1 METRRIGSLTVSVV
15 AVGCTTLGRELD
27 EAASARLVDEAIDAG
42 INFFDTAD
50 GYGQPRGQSEI
61 NLGLALQGGKR
72 DKVIVASKFGSRLK
86 DGVQQPGGGK
96 AEAVRASIE
105 GSLKRLRTDR
115 IDLIQ
120 MHRPDPGTPI
130 AETLGVLREL
140 QKQGKII
147 EIGSSNFTATQLA
160 EAAAVDG
167 RGFVSV
173 QNEYNALNREAE
185 AEVLPYCART
195 GTAFMPYYPVANG
208 LLTGKYRK
216 HATTPAG
223 ARLTDDATR
232 REQFLNERLVDMVEE
247 LIAYAKSRGHTVL
260 ELAFAWLL
268 ATPSLASAVTGMRTG
283 EQARSNVAAA
293 GAWKLT
299 REEKQAIDVI
309 VSKA

>member
-1 METRRIGSLTVSVV
+1 MEIRRIGSLTVSVV
-15 AVGCTTLGRELD
+15 AVGCTTLSRELD
-27 EAASARLVDEAIDAG
+27 EAGSTRLVHEAIDAG

-50 GYGQPRGQSEI
+50 GYGVPRGASETH
-61 NLGLALQGGKR
+61 LGLALSGKR

-86 DGVQQPGGGK
+86 DGVQQPNGGK
-96 AEAVRASIE
+96 ADSVRASIE
-105 GSLKRLRTDR
+105 GSLRRLKTDR
-115 IDLIQ
+115 IDLMQ

-130 AETLGVLREL
+130 AETLGVLRDL
-140 QKQGKII
+140 QKQGKIV
-147 EIGSSNFTATQLA
+147 EIGCSNFSAAQLA

-167 RGFVSV
+167 HGFVSV

-216 HATTPAG
+216 HATAPAG
-223 ARLTDDATR
+223 ARLTEDATR
-232 REQFLNERLVDMVEE
+232 RGQFMNDRLLDVVEA
-247 LIAYAKSRGHTVL
+247 LIAYAGSRGHTVL

-268 ATPSLASAVTGMRTG
+268 ATPALSSAVTGMRTG

-293 GAWKLT
+293 NAWRLS
-299 REEKQAIDVI
+299 REEKQAIDAI
-309 VSKA
+309 LAA